1 MSLFVLFGQSQ
12 KGDTPDKLEYDREE
26 TSQNMTKKKKKTTRR
41 EKMKKLAILSPLVIL
56 MASTSL
62 AQDSC
67 IVRPSCADM
76 GYTKTID
83 DCTGKTTLKCPFDL
97 TAVSCSASEAA
108 IECDWGYELTSDNSC
123 KKIENAIA
131 FVVETTINNGSI
143 TLATG
148 STNNFTVDWGDGTV
162 ENYTNTSAPIH
173 YYVTAGQYP
182 IIITGT
188 VPSFKVSKLTNCNTI
203 KILNADLESVTSYAA
218 SSISST
224 FGKCSNATGEIP
236 QKLSPNLKT
245 ATNMFYG
252 CSGLYGDIPE
262 LPSTITAATY
272 MFYNC
277 SGLTGEIKSLPS
289 GISNG
294 SYMFYGCKNLTGSIP
309 NLPSSLTNGSSMFAG
324 STKLTGFNFSAFPT
338 SLANGTSMFA
348 NCTGL
353 TGSIPEL
360 PNSLSNAN
368 SMFNGCTSLT
378 GIGSSK
384 FPISLTDGYMMF
396 YNCYKLTGNVPS
408 LANTRLTDGRGMFYN
423 CWRLTGNVPELPSTL
438 KDVCSVSPYRGEE
451 GFSMFGSSG
460 FTGIV
465 PKLSHTAITD
475 ATGMFYEAAISGIT
489 DFPKGLTNAGYMFY
503 GCDNLGSI
511 GDLPSGLTDYYY
523 MFKNSSLTSI
533 GNLPTNIT
541 ELEYMFENCK
551 KLTSLPPNFASL
563 TSLTTIT
570 QSFRGCTSLTGTLP
584 PFSNYPAM
592 RYTTSAFEGTQ
603 LTNNP
608 TSPWPDEA
616 W

>member
-1 MSLFVLFGQSQ
+1 
-12 KGDTPDKLEYDREE
+12 
-26 TSQNMTKKKKKTTRR
+26 
-41 EKMKKLAILSPLVIL
+41 MKKIAILSPLVIL

-108 IECDWGYELTSDNSC
+108 VECDWGYKLASDNSC

-162 ENYTNTSAPIH
+162 ENYTNTSAPSH
-173 YYVTAGQYP
+173 SYATAGQYP

-188 VPSFKVSKLTNCNTI
+188 VPSFKVSTLTNCNTI

-218 SSISST
+218 SSGSST

-236 QKLSPNLKT
+236 QKLSPNLET
-245 ATNMFYG
+245 ATRMFYG

-348 NCTGL
+348 QCTGL

-384 FPISLTDGYMMF
+384 FPTSLTDGYMMF

-408 LANTRLTDGRGMFYN
+408 LANTKLTDGRGMFYN

-438 KDVCSVSPYRGEE
+438 TNVRSISSHSTDTGK
-451 GFSMFGSSG
+451 SMFGSSG

-465 PKLSHTAITD
+465 PKLSHTSITD
-475 ATGMFYEAAISGIT
+475 ATDMFYNTDISGIT
-489 DFPKGLTNAGYMFY
+489 DFPRGLTTATNMFRS
-503 GCDNLGSI
+503 CENLSSI
-511 GDLPSGLTDYYY
+511 GDLPSGLTEYYN
-523 MFKNSSLTSI
+523 MFTFSSLTSI

-541 ELEYMFENCK
+541 DLQRMFENCR
-551 KLTSLPPNFASL
+551 KLTSLPANFASL
-563 TSLTTIT
+563 TSLTNIMDAF
-570 QSFRGCTSLTGTLP
+570 SGCTSLTGTLP
-584 PFSNYPAM
+584 PYSNYPSLTNYYV
-592 RYTTSAFEGTQ
+592 RAFEGTQ
-603 LTNNP
+603 LTNN
-608 TSPWPDEA
+608 TSSPWPDDA